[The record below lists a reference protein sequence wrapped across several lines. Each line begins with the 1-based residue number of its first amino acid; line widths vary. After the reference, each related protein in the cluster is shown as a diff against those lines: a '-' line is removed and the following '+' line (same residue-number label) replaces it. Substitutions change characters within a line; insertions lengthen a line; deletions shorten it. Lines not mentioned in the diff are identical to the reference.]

1 VTADAINPT
10 DDRRPAGRITTAAPA
25 GEHLQ
30 WAPFLLVCV
39 AYLVATTGE
48 QMLSP
53 LFPTAAD
60 DLGLSVARGGVA
72 FGTLTVSIAIA
83 NIAGGLALRRST
95 PGLLIRTAAAVS
107 AAGAVITALAPGFA
121 VLLVGQV
128 WMGVGAGL
136 FFPAGLQAVAMLAGP
151 SRKGFA
157 MGIYGVAFSGGLT
170 LAAILGA
177 AGAASSWRAMFWIA
191 GGLSALAAVC
201 SLAIRVRPITPASGH
216 ERVTMRMVM
225 SLPTAVGTVL
235 SVCQYGAIPFLTT
248 YAVDQWGISAA
259 SAATVL
265 VAGRLISIVSKI
277 VGGATADRIGAL
289 ASGRRAGV
297 ALFVTGLAWILLPGG
312 PVTYAIAAL
321 FVGMVSGLGPVA
333 NLLAVER
340 YGGNGLALGAYRSVQ
355 IALGAAASATIGL
368 LGDVVGLRP
377 TLAVAALVPLALVY
391 ICRER
396 T

>member
-1 VTADAINPT
+1 MTADAINPT
-10 DDRRPAGRITTAAPA
+10 DDRRRSTPATSMARPA
-25 GEHLQ
+25 RDRLA

-48 QMLSP
+48 QLLSP

-72 FGTLTVSIAIA
+72 FGTLTVSIAVA
-83 NIAGGLALRRST
+83 NIAGGLALRRTT
-95 PGLLIRTAAAVS
+95 PGVLIRTAAGIS
-107 AAGAVITALAPGFA
+107 AAGAAITALAPGFA
-121 VLLVGQV
+121 VMLVGQV

-136 FFPAGLQAVAMLAGP
+136 FFPAGLQAVALLAGP
-151 SRKGFA
+151 GRKGFA

-191 GGLSALAAVC
+191 AVLSVLAAVS
-201 SLAIRVRPITPASGH
+201 SLAIRVRPATPASGH
-216 ERVTMRMVM
+216 ERVTVRMVM

-248 YAVDQWGISAA
+248 YAVDEWGISAA
-259 SAATVL
+259 SAAAVL
-265 VAGRLISIVSKI
+265 VAGRLISIVSKV

-297 ALFVTGLAWILLPGG
+297 LLFASGVAWVVLPGG
-312 PVTYAIAAL
+312 PATYAIAAL

-355 IALGAAASATIGL
+355 IALGAAASAAIGL

-377 TLAVAALVPLALVY
+377 TLAAAALVPLALVY

-396 T
+396 